1 MPDNFVFAV
10 DTDGGIDDAI
20 ALMMLIGAGKKIDF
34 ITTTFGNVD
43 VEQAT
48 QNILDTLAICN
59 ADIPVHKGASDPTV
73 GERIDAVYVHGQDGL
88 GGVERPQ
95 HLLKPSGETA
105 HNALR
110 DVLRKAELG
119 GPKLQILTIGP
130 LTNLAEVLREEPD
143 LGAGIDRIW
152 TMGGTCHGRGNV
164 TPAAEF
170 NILCDPEAAKMVLS
184 QAVNT
189 TMIPWEP
196 SLHDALPGDVVDG
209 IFDRLGDTIPAKFAE
224 HMCAFMRQRGQTWYH
239 EDLLILPDPL
249 AAAALL
255 DPEVIA
261 RTIVCGVLV
270 ETGGEFARG
279 ATILDHE
286 GKTQAP
292 IIGIMEQADRTKM
305 ERILEG
311 TLAALAS
318 RHQ

>member
-20 ALMMLIGAGKKIDF
+20 ALMMLIGAGRKIDF

-189 TMIPWEP
+189 TMIRG
-196 SLHDALPGDVVDG
+196 SL
-209 IFDRLGDTIPAKFAE
+209 
-224 HMCAFMRQRGQTWYH
+224 AFMMPSRGMWLMASLIVWAIRSPPN
-239 EDLLILPDPL
+239 LLNICAHSCVNVVRPG
-249 AAAALL
+249 
-255 DPEVIA
+255 
-261 RTIVCGVLV
+261 T
-270 ETGGEFARG
+270 T
-279 ATILDHE
+279 
-286 GKTQAP
+286 KTFSSC
-292 IIGIMEQADRTKM
+292 
-305 ERILEG
+305 L
-311 TLAALAS
+311 TLWP
-318 RHQ
+318 QQPC